1 MPSDD
6 SQQLDLFADSRD
18 VMLRN
23 DAIEAVLRGD
33 IVGARRAGDALAE
46 FDARDA
52 ALAPIATL
60 IAALEAAAAA
70 VRMPFG
76 DPALAMAAH
85 RHLAETVAP
94 AARQLLRGE
103 AAHWLAPMWRSL
115 AERCAALPYRAEQS
129 EAHAAANWLLGGE
142 FDAAAR
148 AVLTIESWRRIPQP
162 LAWMVQARHAV
173 EGLDTT
179 WPLVAE
185 LAWLSPRRLA
195 EVLPALQDPLL
206 DRLRRRFELDFEPE
220 DASGHDEAL
229 AWFPAWVLND
239 QPALLPRL
247 RVAEPGLD
255 SLPERAFR
263 SLCELLGLER
273 QGRHAELVAGRKR
286 LRALAPALYA
296 VYMKTR

>member
-6 SQQLDLFADSRD
+6 TQQLDLFADSRD

-23 DAIEAVLRGD
+23 DAIEAILRCD
-33 IVGARRAGDALAE
+33 VAGAQRAGGALAE
-46 FDARDA
+46 FDASDGV
-52 ALAPIATL
+52 LAPLATL
-60 IAALEAAAAA
+60 IAALEAAASTPAPLAHPEAA
-70 VRMPFG
+70 MV
-76 DPALAMAAH
+76 AH
-85 RHLAETVAP
+85 RHLAENVAP

-103 AAHWLAPMWRSL
+103 AARWLAPMWRSL
-115 AERCAALPYRAEQS
+115 AERSAALPYRAEQP

-148 AVLTIESWRRIPQP
+148 AVLSIASWRRIPQP
-162 LAWMVQARHAV
+162 LAWMVLARHAT
-173 EGLDTT
+173 EGLDAV
-179 WPLVAE
+179 WPLLAE

-206 DRLRRRFELDFEPE
+206 ERLRRRFELEFEPE
-220 DASGHDEAL
+220 DAAGHAAL

-255 SLPERAFR
+255 SQAERAFR
-263 SLCELLGLER
+263 SICELLGLER

-286 LRALAPALYA
+286 LRDLAPALYA

>member
-6 SQQLDLFADSRD
+6 TQQLDLFAHSRD

-33 IVGARRAGDALAE
+33 VVAARRAGAALAE
-46 FDARDA
+46 FDALDG
-52 ALAPIATL
+52 ALAPLATL
-60 IAALEAAAAA
+60 VATLEAAAAA
-70 VRMPFG
+70 PAPFAH
-76 DPALAMAAH
+76 PELAMAAH
-85 RHLAETVAP
+85 RHVAETVAP
-94 AARQLLRGE
+94 AARQLLRDE
-103 AAHWLAPMWRSL
+103 AAHWLAPIWCRL
-115 AERCAALPYRAEQS
+115 AGRCAALPYRAELP
-129 EAHAAANWLLGGE
+129 EAHAAPNWLLGGE

-162 LAWMVQARHAV
+162 LAWMLQARHAA
-173 EGLDTT
+173 EGLDGV
-179 WPLVAE
+179 WPLLAE

-195 EVLPALQDPLL
+195 EVLPALEDPVLN
-206 DRLRRRFELDFEPE
+206 RLRRRFEHEFGPE
-220 DASGHDEAL
+220 GDSGDETL

-255 SLPERAFR
+255 SPPERAFR

-286 LRALAPALYA
+286 LRALAPELYS